1 MKKILSAFI
10 LLAFSL
16 PILSLSSLQG
26 GAGGESVSTVE
37 SVAGLFPLANSGR
50 LVWNFNAGW
59 RFHLGDVAGAEAK
72 DFDDQT
78 WEVVST
84 PHTVQLMPAEA
95 SGCRNYQG
103 VAWYRKHFTLPK
115 ECQGREVTLH
125 FEAIMGKQTIYVNGQ
140 QVKVHEG
147 GYLPVT
153 ISLSSPG
160 LSVGDDFVI
169 AICADNSDD
178 KTYPPGKK
186 QMTLDFAYHGGIYRD
201 VWLIAKQK
209 VAITD
214 AIEENKVAGGGI
226 FVHYANITTKSAEV
240 FVDTEVRNNDSRPR
254 TVTVEN
260 VLFPSVAVVLQQ
272 TKPTPIGTQRTK
284 VTLQAGEARTV
295 TQHFVVKNPRL
306 WSPEG
311 PYLYTIGTRV
321 MDGKQSLDGGATRIG
336 IRSFEFRPTPQPLPE
351 REGSSYFQGN
361 ESIQQQSSPLPHRE
375 GQGGGSPGFY
385 LNGQRYH
392 QLVGANRHQDFAYV
406 GNAMPNSQQWRD
418 VQRLKDCG
426 FTIIRTA
433 HYPQDPSFMDAC
445 DELGLFI
452 IVATPGWQYWNK
464 DQGWD
469 EKVHENT
476 RQIIRRDR
484 NHPCVLMWEPILN
497 ETRYPEEFALKAL
510 QITKDEYP
518 YPYRPVAA
526 ADMHSAGVMD
536 HYDVVYGW
544 PGDDFTVLSGSAGQ
558 STAQPSASQLP
569 RQCIFTREFGELVDD
584 WYAHNNLNRASRSWG
599 ERPMLV
605 QAMSLLRSTDELY
618 KTTGQF
624 IGGCQWH
631 PFDHQ
636 RGYHPDPYWGG
647 NYDAFRQPK
656 TAQAMFA
663 ATLTPARAASLG
675 DVATKSQQT
684 IKGIVSIAHE
694 MTQFSER
701 DVTVFSNCD
710 SVRLTLY
717 GGEHC
722 WTQPVTKVGRLTAQA
737 LPKTAQSCGNGCAP
751 GGYAVFKDAWDF
763 FEARNW
769 SYTQRNWQ
777 NVKMVA
783 EGIIDGQVVCKEE
796 KMPSRRST
804 KLRLYADEMGR
815 PLVADGSDF
824 IVVVCEV
831 TDDSGHV
838 RRLAK
843 EQILFSVEGEG
854 EIIGDAS
861 IGANPRTVEWG
872 SAPVLIR
879 STRQAGKIKIK
890 AEVQYPGVHAPT
902 PAELEIES
910 VAYDMPFCDDGENG
924 GMKARGHGNTSGAD
938 TNLAPSGSRS
948 PVAPAQRISESE
960 KARLLKEVE
969 AQQADFGIQ
978 K

>member
-1 MKKILSAFI
+1 MRRLISFLPLF
-10 LLAFSL
+10 LLTIFPLRAQTS
-16 PILSLSSLQG
+16 I
-26 GAGGESVSTVE
+26 
-37 SVAGLFPLANSGR
+37 AGLFPLENSGR

-59 RFHLGDVAGAEAK
+59 RFHLGDVAQAAQK
-72 DFDDQT
+72 DFDDKA

-103 VAWYRKHFTLPK
+103 IAWYRKHFILPD
-115 ECQGREVTLH
+115 ECAGRDAILH

-140 QVKVHEG
+140 KVKEHEG
-147 GYLPVT
+147 GYLPINVNLT
-153 ISLSSPG
+153 DLGCSAG
-160 LSVGDDFVI
+160 EECVV

-201 VWLIAKQK
+201 VWLIAKSK

-214 AIEENKVAGGGI
+214 AVEEQQVAGGGI
-226 FVHYANITTKSAEV
+226 FVHYANISERSAEV
-240 FVDTEVRNNDSRPR
+240 YVNTEVRNSDDHSR
-254 TVTVEN
+254 TVTIEQT
-260 VLFPSVAVVLQQ
+260 LSPSGATVSKRVSL
-272 TKPTPIGTQRTK
+272 K
-284 VTLQAGEARTV
+284 AGEAKTIVQRLM
-295 TQHFVVKNPRL
+295 VKKPRL
-306 WSPEG
+306 WSPEN
-311 PYLYTIGTRV
+311 PYLYQIATRIRE
-321 MDGKQSLDGGATRIG
+321 DRQSLDGGITRIG
-336 IRSFEFRPTPQPLPE
+336 IRSFEFR
-351 REGSSYFQGN
+351 GKD
-361 ESIQQQSSPLPHRE
+361 
-375 GQGGGSPGFY
+375 GFW
-385 LNGQRYH
+385 LNGKRYH

-406 GNAMPNSQQWRD
+406 GNALPNSQQWRD
-418 VQRLKDCG
+418 AKRLREAG

-464 DQGWD
+464 DKGWD
-469 EKVHENT
+469 EKVHQNT
-476 RQIIRRDR
+476 RSIIRRDR

-497 ETRYPEEFALKAL
+497 ETRYPEAFALQAL
-510 QITKDEYP
+510 QITRDEYP

-526 ADMHSAGVMD
+526 ADVHSAGVAD

-544 PGDDFTVLSGSAGQ
+544 PGDDFKADKPQ
-558 STAQPSASQLP
+558 
-569 RQCIFTREFGELVDD
+569 QCIFTREFGELVDD

-605 QAMSLLRSTDELY
+605 QAMSLFRSTDELY

-647 NYDAFRQPK
+647 IYDAFRQKK
-656 TAQAMFA
+656 TAFDMFA
-663 ATLTPARAASLG
+663 AVLQQPAE
-675 DVATKSQQT
+675 QP
-684 IKGIVSIAHE
+684 IVSIAHE

-710 SVRLTLY
+710 SVRLTMFD
-717 GGEHC
+717 GEHC
-722 WTQPVTKVGRLTAQA
+722 WTLPVPHEAGHAPSQPV
-737 LPKTAQSCGNGCAP
+737 
-751 GGYAVFKDAWDF
+751 VFRDAWDF
-763 FEARNW
+763 FEARDW
-769 SYTQRNWQ
+769 SYTKRNWQ

-783 EGIIDGQVVCKEE
+783 EGIIGGKVVCCEE

-804 KLRLYADEMGR
+804 KLRLYVDEMGKK
-815 PLVADGSDF
+815 LVADGSDF
-824 IVVVCEV
+824 VVVVCEV
-831 TDDSGHV
+831 TDDLGHV

-843 EQILFSVEGEG
+843 ENIRFTIEGEG
-854 EIIGDAS
+854 EIIGDAA
-861 IGANPRTVEWG
+861 INANPRAVEWG

-890 AEVQYPGVHAPT
+890 AEVQFPGTHAPT

-910 VAYDMPFCDDGENG
+910 VAYDMPMCFTETHKPHEAHEPHKPHEPHKSN
-924 GMKARGHGNTSGAD
+924 KPHTP
-938 TNLAPSGSRS
+938 TL
-948 PVAPAQRISESE
+948 SESE
-960 KARLLKEVE
+960 KAKMLQEVE

>member
-1 MKKILSAFI
+1 MRRLISFLPLF
-10 LLAFSL
+10 LLTFL
-16 PILSLSSLQG
+16 PLKAQTSI
-26 GAGGESVSTVE
+26 
-37 SVAGLFPLANSGR
+37 AGLFPLENSGR

-59 RFHLGDVAGAEAK
+59 RFHLGDVAQAAQK
-72 DFDDQT
+72 DFDDKA

-103 VAWYRKHFTLPK
+103 IAWYRKHFILPD
-115 ECQGREVTLH
+115 ECAGRDAILH

-140 QVKVHEG
+140 KVKEHEG
-147 GYLPVT
+147 GYLPINVNLT
-153 ISLSSPG
+153 DLGCSAG
-160 LSVGDDFVI
+160 EECVV
-169 AICADNSDD
+169 AICTDNSDD

-201 VWLIAKQK
+201 VWLIAKSK

-214 AIEENKVAGGGI
+214 AVEEQQVAGGGI
-226 FVHYANITTKSAEV
+226 FVHYANISERSAEV
-240 FVDTEVRNNDSRPR
+240 YVNTEVRNSDDHSR
-254 TVTVEN
+254 TVTIEQT
-260 VLFPSVAVVLQQ
+260 LSPSGATVSKRVSL
-272 TKPTPIGTQRTK
+272 K
-284 VTLQAGEARTV
+284 AGEAKTIVQR
-295 TQHFVVKNPRL
+295 FMVKKPRL
-306 WSPEG
+306 WSPEN
-311 PYLYTIGTRV
+311 PYLYQIATRIRE
-321 MDGKQSLDGGATRIG
+321 DRQSLDGGITRIG
-336 IRSFEFRPTPQPLPE
+336 IRSFEFR
-351 REGSSYFQGN
+351 GKD
-361 ESIQQQSSPLPHRE
+361 
-375 GQGGGSPGFY
+375 GFW
-385 LNGQRYH
+385 LNGKRYH

-406 GNAMPNSQQWRD
+406 GNALPNSQQWRD
-418 VQRLKDCG
+418 AKRLREAG

-464 DQGWD
+464 DKGWD
-469 EKVHENT
+469 EKVHQNT
-476 RQIIRRDR
+476 RSIIRRDR

-497 ETRYPEEFALKAL
+497 ETRYPEAFALQAL
-510 QITKDEYP
+510 QITRDEYP

-526 ADMHSAGVMD
+526 ADVHSAGVAD

-544 PGDDFTVLSGSAGQ
+544 PGDDFKADKPQ
-558 STAQPSASQLP
+558 
-569 RQCIFTREFGELVDD
+569 QCIFTREFGELVDD

-605 QAMSLLRSTDELY
+605 QAMSLFRSTDELY

-647 NYDAFRQPK
+647 IYDAFRQKK
-656 TAQAMFA
+656 TAFDMFA
-663 ATLTPARAASLG
+663 AVL
-675 DVATKSQQT
+675 QQPT
-684 IKGIVSIAHE
+684 EQPIVSIAHE

-710 SVRLTLY
+710 SVRLTMFD
-717 GGEHC
+717 GEHC
-722 WTQPVTKVGRLTAQA
+722 WTLPVPHEAGHAPSQPV
-737 LPKTAQSCGNGCAP
+737 
-751 GGYAVFKDAWDF
+751 VFHDAWDF
-763 FEARNW
+763 FEARDW
-769 SYTQRNWQ
+769 SYTKRNWQ

-783 EGIIDGQVVCKEE
+783 EGIIGGKVVCCEE

-804 KLRLYADEMGR
+804 KLRLYVDEMGKK
-815 PLVADGSDF
+815 LVADGSDF
-824 IVVVCEV
+824 VVVVCEV
-831 TDDSGHV
+831 TDDLGHV

-843 EQILFSVEGEG
+843 ENIRFTIEGEG
-854 EIIGDAS
+854 EIIGDAA
-861 IGANPRTVEWG
+861 INANPRAVEWG

-890 AEVQYPGVHAPT
+890 AEVQFPGTHAPT

-910 VAYDMPFCDDGENG
+910 VAYDMPMCFTETHEAN
-924 GMKARGHGNTSGAD
+924 KPHKPHEANKPHTP
-938 TNLAPSGSRS
+938 TL
-948 PVAPAQRISESE
+948 SE
-960 KARLLKEVE
+960 KEKSKMLQEVE

>member
-1 MKKILSAFI
+1 MRR
-10 LLAFSL
+10 LLTLLTFFFLTFL
-16 PILSLSSLQG
+16 PLKAQ
-26 GAGGESVSTVE
+26 T
-37 SVAGLFPLANSGR
+37 SVAGFFPLENSGR

-59 RFHLGDVAGAEAK
+59 CFHLGDVTGAETK
-72 DFDDQT
+72 EFDDKT

-103 VAWYRKHFTLPK
+103 IAWYRKHFRLPK
-115 ECQGREVTLH
+115 ECAGRDVTLH

-140 QVKVHEG
+140 KVKEHEG
-147 GYLPVT
+147 GYLPIT
-153 ISLSSPG
+153 IPLPSN
-160 LSVGDDFVI
+160 VDDDFII
-169 AICADNSDD
+169 AVKTDNSDD
-178 KTYPPGKK
+178 KAYPPGKK

-201 VWLIAKQK
+201 VWLIAKNK

-214 AIEENKVAGGGI
+214 ALEENKVAGGGV
-226 FVHYANITTKSAEV
+226 FVHYANISDKSAEV
-240 FVDTEVRNNDSRPR
+240 FVNTEVRNTETRPR

-260 VLFPSVAVVLQQ
+260 TLSASFPAGSPMGLKTKLRLQ
-272 TKPTPIGTQRTK
+272 P
-284 VTLQAGEARTV
+284 GEARTV
-295 TQHFVVKNPRL
+295 TQRFLVKNPKL
-306 WSPEG
+306 WSPET
-311 PYLYTIGTRV
+311 PYLYDMATRI
-321 MDGKQSLDGGATRIG
+321 KDGGLSIDGGVTRIG
-336 IRSFEFRPTPQPLPE
+336 IRSFEFVCTDDAQHRQP
-351 REGSSYFQGN
+351 S
-361 ESIQQQSSPLPHRE
+361 
-375 GQGGGSPGFY
+375 FY
-385 LNGQRYH
+385 LNGKQYH

-406 GNAMPNSQQWRD
+406 GNALPNSQQWRD
-418 VQRLKDCG
+418 AKRLRDAG

-476 RQIIRRDR
+476 RNIIRRDR

-497 ETRYPEEFALKAL
+497 ETRYPEAFALQAL

-526 ADMHSAGVMD
+526 ADVHSAGVAGN
-536 HYDVVYGW
+536 YDVVYGW
-544 PGDDFTVLSGSAGQ
+544 PGDDFASDRLPAGDP
-558 STAQPSASQLP
+558 AKI

-605 QAMSLLRSTDELY
+605 QAMSLYRSAQELFH
-618 KTTGQF
+618 TTGQF

-647 NYDAFRQPK
+647 VYDAFRQKK
-656 TAQAMFA
+656 TAFDMFA
-663 ATLTPARAASLG
+663 AVLRQPAE
-675 DVATKSQQT
+675 QP
-684 IKGIVSIAHE
+684 IVTIAHE
-694 MTQFSER
+694 MTQFSEK

-710 SVRLTLY
+710 SVRLTMY
-717 GGEHC
+717 GGEHS
-722 WTQPVTKVGRLTAQA
+722 WTQPVEKGLV
-737 LPKTAQSCGNGCAP
+737 
-751 GGYAVFKDAWDF
+751 VFKDAWDF
-763 FEARNW
+763 FEARNH
-769 SYTQRNWQ
+769 SYTQKSWQ
-777 NVKMVA
+777 SVKMLA
-783 EGIIDGQVVCKEE
+783 EGIVSGKVVCKEE

-804 KLRLYADEMGR
+804 KLRLSVDDMGKK
-815 PLVADGSDF
+815 LVADGSDF

-831 TDDSGHV
+831 TDDLGHV

-843 EQILFSVEGEG
+843 ENIRFTVEGEG

-861 IGANPRTVEWG
+861 INANPRAVEWG

-890 AEVQYPGVHAPT
+890 AEVQLPGVHATT
-902 PAELEIES
+902 PPQSAIES
-910 VAYDMPFCDDGENG
+910 LPYGLPMCHDVS
-924 GMKARGHGNTSGAD
+924 K
-938 TNLAPSGSRS
+938 
-948 PVAPAQRISESE
+948 
-960 KARLLKEVE
+960 
-969 AQQADFGIQ
+969 
-978 K
+978 

>member
-1 MKKILSAFI
+1 MRRLISFLPLF
-10 LLAFSL
+10 LLTIFPLRAQTS
-16 PILSLSSLQG
+16 I
-26 GAGGESVSTVE
+26 
-37 SVAGLFPLANSGR
+37 AGLFPLENSGR

-59 RFHLGDVAGAEAK
+59 RFHLGDVAQAAQK
-72 DFDDQT
+72 DFDDKA

-103 VAWYRKHFTLPK
+103 IAWYRKHFILPD
-115 ECQGREVTLH
+115 ECAGRDAILH

-140 QVKVHEG
+140 KVKEHEG
-147 GYLPVT
+147 GYLPINVNLT
-153 ISLSSPG
+153 DLGCSAG
-160 LSVGDDFVI
+160 EECVV

-201 VWLIAKQK
+201 VWLIAKSK

-214 AIEENKVAGGGI
+214 AVEEQQVAGGGI
-226 FVHYANITTKSAEV
+226 FVHYANISERSAEV
-240 FVDTEVRNNDSRPR
+240 YVNTEVRNRADHSR
-254 TVTVEN
+254 TVTIEQT
-260 VLFPSVAVVLQQ
+260 LSPSGATVSKRVSL
-272 TKPTPIGTQRTK
+272 K
-284 VTLQAGEARTV
+284 AGEAKTIVQR
-295 TQHFVVKNPRL
+295 FMVKKPRL
-306 WSPEG
+306 WSPEN
-311 PYLYTIGTRV
+311 PYLYQIATRIRE
-321 MDGKQSLDGGATRIG
+321 DRQSLDGGITRIG
-336 IRSFEFRPTPQPLPE
+336 IRSFEFR
-351 REGSSYFQGN
+351 GKD
-361 ESIQQQSSPLPHRE
+361 
-375 GQGGGSPGFY
+375 GFW
-385 LNGQRYH
+385 LNGKRYH

-406 GNAMPNSQQWRD
+406 GNALPNSQQWRD
-418 VQRLKDCG
+418 AKRLREAG

-464 DQGWD
+464 DKGWD
-469 EKVHENT
+469 EKVHQNT
-476 RQIIRRDR
+476 RSIIRRDR

-497 ETRYPEEFALKAL
+497 ETRYPEAFALQAL
-510 QITKDEYP
+510 QITRDEYP

-526 ADMHSAGVMD
+526 ADVHSAGVAD

-544 PGDDFTVLSGSAGQ
+544 PGDDFKADKPQ
-558 STAQPSASQLP
+558 
-569 RQCIFTREFGELVDD
+569 QCIFTREFGELVDD

-605 QAMSLLRSTDELY
+605 QAMSLFRSTDELY

-647 NYDAFRQPK
+647 IYDAFRQKK
-656 TAQAMFA
+656 TAFDMFA
-663 ATLTPARAASLG
+663 AVL
-675 DVATKSQQT
+675 QQPT
-684 IKGIVSIAHE
+684 EQPIVSIAHE

-710 SVRLTLY
+710 SVRLTMFD
-717 GGEHC
+717 GEHC
-722 WTQPVTKVGRLTAQA
+722 WTLPVPHEAGHAPSQPV
-737 LPKTAQSCGNGCAP
+737 
-751 GGYAVFKDAWDF
+751 VFRDAWDF
-763 FEARNW
+763 FEARDW
-769 SYTQRNWQ
+769 SYTKRNWQ

-783 EGIIDGQVVCKEE
+783 EGIIGGKVVCCEE

-804 KLRLYADEMGR
+804 KLRLYVDEMGKK
-815 PLVADGSDF
+815 LVADGSDF
-824 IVVVCEV
+824 VVVVCEV
-831 TDDSGHV
+831 TDDLGHV

-843 EQILFSVEGEG
+843 ENIRFTIEGEG
-854 EIIGDAS
+854 EIIGDAA
-861 IGANPRTVEWG
+861 INANPRAVEWG

-890 AEVQYPGVHAPT
+890 AEVQFPGTHAPT

-910 VAYDMPFCDDGENG
+910 VAYDMPMCFTETHEAHKPHEAN
-924 GMKARGHGNTSGAD
+924 KPHTP
-938 TNLAPSGSRS
+938 TL
-948 PVAPAQRISESE
+948 SE
-960 KARLLKEVE
+960 KEKAKLLQEVE

>member
-1 MKKILSAFI
+1 MRKTFLTSTLFIIALSI
-10 LLAFSL
+10 YCSPLYGRGL
-16 PILSLSSLQG
+16 
-26 GAGGESVSTVE
+26 GEAP
-37 SVAGLFPLANSGR
+37 SVAGLFPLEGSGR

-59 RFHLGDVAGAEAK
+59 RFHLGDVTGAEAVNY
-72 DFDDQT
+72 DDKA

-84 PHTVQLMPAEA
+84 PHSVQLMPAEA

-103 VAWYRKHFTLPK
+103 IAWYRKHFTLPK
-115 ECQGREVTLH
+115 ETQGRDVTLH
-125 FEAIMGKQTIYVNGQ
+125 FEAIMGKQTIYVNGREVMQ
-140 QVKVHEG
+140 HEG

-153 ISLSSPG
+153 LNLTALG
-160 LSVGDDFVI
+160 CAAGDNIIV
-169 AICADNSDD
+169 AVKADNSDD

-201 VWLIAKQK
+201 VWLIAKSK

-214 AIEENKVAGGGI
+214 AVEENKVAGGGI
-226 FVHYANITTKSAEV
+226 FVHYANISDKRADV
-240 FVDTEVRNNDSRPR
+240 YVNTEVRNSDVHPR

-260 VLFPSVAVVLQQ
+260 VLSVAKLSRA
-272 TKPTPIGTQRTK
+272 TKI
-284 VTLQAGEARTV
+284 TLKPGETHTV
-295 TQHFVVKNPRL
+295 TQHFTVKNPQR
-306 WSPEG
+306 WSPET
-311 PYLYTIGTRV
+311 PYLYSMATRIRE
-321 MDGKQSLDGGATRIG
+321 GKQSLDGGVTKIG
-336 IRSFEFRPTPQPLPE
+336 IRSFEFVRTDDA
-351 REGSSYFQGN
+351 QGR
-361 ESIQQQSSPLPHRE
+361 Q
-375 GQGGGSPGFY
+375 PGFY

-406 GNAMPNSQQWRD
+406 GNALPNSQQWRD
-418 VQRLKDCG
+418 AKRLRDAG

-464 DQGWD
+464 DKGWD
-469 EKVHENT
+469 EKVHQNT
-476 RQIIRRDR
+476 RSIIRRDR

-497 ETRYPEEFALKAL
+497 ETRYPEAFALQAL

-526 ADMHSAGVMD
+526 ADVHSAGVKD

-544 PGDDFTVLSGSAGQ
+544 PGDDFKSDGLPAGDP
-558 STAQPSASQLP
+558 AKI

-599 ERPMLV
+599 ERPQLV
-605 QAMSLLRSTDELY
+605 QALSLLNSTNELY

-647 NYDAFRQPK
+647 IYDAFRQPK
-656 TAQAMFA
+656 TALNMLKAR
-663 ATLTPARAASLG
+663 LTS
-675 DVATKSQQT
+675 VAVEP
-684 IKGIVSIAHE
+684 IVAIAHE

-701 DVTVFSNCD
+701 DVTIFSNCD
-710 SVRLTLY
+710 SVRLTMY
-717 GGEHC
+717 DGEHC
-722 WTQPVTKVGRLTAQA
+722 WTEPVT
-737 LPKTAQSCGNGCAP
+737 NGKS
-751 GGYAVFKDAWDF
+751 VFHDAWDF

-769 SYTQRNWQ
+769 SYTKRNWQ
-777 NVKMVA
+777 NVRMTA
-783 EGIIDGQVVCKEE
+783 EGIVGGKVVCRDER
-796 KMPSRRST
+796 MPSRRST
-804 KLRLYADEMGR
+804 KLRLRVDEMGR
-815 PLVADGSDF
+815 QLVADGSDF

-831 TDDSGHV
+831 TDDLGHV

-843 EQILFSVEGEG
+843 ENIRFTVEGEG

-861 IGANPRTVEWG
+861 ICANPRAVEWG
-872 SAPVLIR
+872 SAPILVR

-890 AEVQYPGVHAPT
+890 AEVQFPGTHAPA

-910 VAYDMPFCDDGENG
+910 IPYNLPMCFNAKETLQ
-924 GMKARGHGNTSGAD
+924 ARNTHSSQ
-938 TNLAPSGSRS
+938 TTQQSSTPSD
-948 PVAPAQRISESE
+948 AE
-960 KARLLKEVE
+960 KAKMLQEVE
-969 AQQADFGIQ
+969 AQQADFGLQ

>member
-1 MKKILSAFI
+1 MKKIGVLLFCLFAF
-10 LLAFSL
+10 L
-16 PILSLSSLQG
+16 PFKAQ
-26 GAGGESVSTVE
+26 T
-37 SVAGLFPLANSGR
+37 SVAGLFHLENSGR
-50 LVWNFNAGW
+50 MVWNFNAGW

-72 DFDDQT
+72 DFDDQA

-103 VAWYRKHFTLPK
+103 IAWYRKHFRLPK
-115 ECQGREVTLH
+115 ECEGRDVTLH
-125 FEAIMGKQTIYVNGQ
+125 FEAIMGKQTLYINGQ
-140 QVKVHEG
+140 KVKEHEG
-147 GYLPVT
+147 GYLPIT
-153 ISLSSPG
+153 ITLPN
-160 LSVGDDFVI
+160 SVGDDLVV
-169 AICADNSDD
+169 AIKADNSDD

-201 VWLIAKQK
+201 VWLIAKSK

-214 AIEENKVAGGGI
+214 AVEENKVAGGGI
-226 FVHYANITTKSAEV
+226 FVHYANITDKSADV
-240 FVDTEVRNNDSRPR
+240 YVNTEVRNTDTRPR

-260 VLFPSVAVVLQQ
+260 ALSPYTATLSQS
-272 TKPTPIGTQRTK
+272 TK
-284 VTLQAGEARTV
+284 VKLQPGETRTV
-295 TQHFVVKNPRL
+295 TQHFKVKSPQL
-306 WSPEG
+306 WSPET
-311 PYLYTIGTRV
+311 PYLYNVITRIK
-321 MDGKQSLDGGATRIG
+321 DGKQPLDGGITRIG
-336 IRSFEFRPTPQPLPE
+336 IRSFEFRGTNSAVSATVPD
-351 REGSSYFQGN
+351 GSPSG
-361 ESIQQQSSPLPHRE
+361 
-375 GQGGGSPGFY
+375 PGFY
-385 LNGQRYH
+385 LNGKRYH

-406 GNAMPNSQQWRD
+406 GNALPNSQQWRD
-418 VQRLKDCG
+418 AKRLRDAG

-464 DQGWD
+464 DKGWD
-469 EKVHENT
+469 EKVHQNT
-476 RQIIRRDR
+476 RSIIRRDR

-497 ETRYPEEFALKAL
+497 ETRYPEDFALQAL

-526 ADMHSAGVMD
+526 ADVHSAGVKD

-544 PGDDFTVLSGSAGQ
+544 PGDDFK
-558 STAQPSASQLP
+558 SQQAAKEGKTDEVVH
-569 RQCIFTREFGELVDD
+569 QCIFTREFGELVDD

-599 ERPMLV
+599 ERPMLT
-605 QAMSLLRSTDELY
+605 QALSLHRSTVELFN
-618 KTTGQF
+618 TTGQF

-647 NYDAFRQPK
+647 IYDAFRQPK
-656 TAQAMFA
+656 TALPMFA
-663 ATLTPARAASLG
+663 ATL
-675 DVATKSQQT
+675 SQPTEQPLVT
-684 IKGIVSIAHE
+684 IAHE
-694 MTQFSER
+694 MTQFSEK

-710 SVRLTLY
+710 SVRLTMY
-717 GGEHC
+717 DGEHC
-722 WTQPVTKVGRLTAQA
+722 WTLPVQRSTVSPSAS
-737 LPKTAQSCGNGCAP
+737 PAP
-751 GGYAVFKDAWDF
+751 PHPVVFRDAWDF

-769 SYTQRNWQ
+769 SYTKRNWQ

-783 EGIIDGQVVCKEE
+783 EGIVNGQVVCRDE

-804 KLRLYADEMGR
+804 KLQLRVDDMGK

-831 TDDSGHV
+831 TDDLGHV

-843 EQILFSVEGEG
+843 ENIRFTVEGEG
-854 EIIGDAS
+854 EIIGDAT
-861 IGANPRTVEWG
+861 INANPRAVEWG

-879 STRQAGKIKIK
+879 STRQAGKIKVK
-890 AEVQYPGVHAPT
+890 AEVQFPGTHAPT

-910 VAYDMPFCDDGENG
+910 VPYDVPMCYHPDESY
-924 GMKARGHGNTSGAD
+924 KAHEAHQTHEANK
-938 TNLAPSGSRS
+938 
-948 PVAPAQRISESE
+948 PATLSDQE
-960 KARLLKEVE
+960 KARLLQEVE
-969 AQQADFGIQ
+969 AQQADFGLQ